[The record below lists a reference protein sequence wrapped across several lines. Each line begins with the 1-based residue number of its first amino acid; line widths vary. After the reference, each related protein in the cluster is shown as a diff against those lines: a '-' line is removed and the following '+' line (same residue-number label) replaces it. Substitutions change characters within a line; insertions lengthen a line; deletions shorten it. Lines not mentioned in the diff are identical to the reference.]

1 MLQELGC
8 EEDKQIRLSRGKG
21 CSDCYDSGF
30 KGRTGIYE
38 LFEMDTGLQSLILT
52 NPAIDILQEYLR
64 KNGHGTLNSLG
75 YKKVLERITIIEEVK
90 RVTSVESV

>member
-1 MLQELGC
+1 MLKELGC

-38 LFEMDTGLQSLILT
+38 LFEMDPGLQSLILT
-52 NPAIDILQEYLR
+52 NPTIDILQEHLR

-90 RVTSVESV
+90 RVTSVERV